1 MNKIIPIQ
9 SIYKYKPKQLQGFMC
24 PDPFNGISISS
35 NGDIGMCSCAMWHP
49 TVIGNILDNTLEE
62 MLNSELAQDIRQSV
76 RNGTYEYC
84 DETKCGIIINNKL
97 LHKSEISGDYLR
109 QYTDS
114 TAIDFPKYFYIAGD
128 KICNLSCP
136 SCRNQVISL
145 DNYSKNKNKNVMEL
159 LNQQVFQGTSSDV
172 VSIYVSSEGEMLASP
187 LTLKFL
193 EEFPLNRYPRA
204 EFWFQSNGLF
214 FKYRWDR
221 IKHLANNIFKL
232 SITADSQEKTT
243 YEKLR
248 RGGKFE
254 DLIENLDFI
263 TELRKIYNFQFSIRM
278 VVQAE
283 NMNEIE
289 DFYDFSMNYN
299 CTEVEYMRIQNWGTY
314 SAEEFNSIDVLNPTH
329 ISCQELTQRFSKL
342 KSQYKN
348 VVFYHF
354 NTQ

>member
-9 SIYKYKPKQLQGFMC
+9 KIHKYKTKQLQGFMC

-35 NGDIGMCSCAMWHP
+35 NGDIGMCSCAMWQP

-62 MLNSELAQDIRQSV
+62 MLSSNLAQDIRQSI

-84 DETKCGIIINNKL
+84 DETNCGIIINNKL
-97 LHKSEISGDYLR
+97 LHESEISGDYLR
-109 QYTDS
+109 QYKDA
-114 TAIDFPKYFYIAGD
+114 TAVDFPRYFYIAGD

-136 SCRNQVISL
+136 SCRNNVITL
-145 DNYSKNKNKNVMEL
+145 DDYAQTKNKNVMEL
-159 LNQQVFQGTSSDV
+159 LNQQVFSGNSSEV

-193 EEFPLNRYPRA
+193 EEFPLDRYPRA
-204 EFWFQSNGLF
+204 EFWFQSNGLL
-214 FKYRWDR
+214 FKNRWDR

-232 SITADSQEKTT
+232 SITTDSQEKTT

-254 DLIENLDFI
+254 DQIKNLDFI
-263 TELRKIYNFQFSIRM
+263 TELRKTYDFQLSLRM

-283 NMNEIE
+283 NMHEIE
-289 DFYDFSMNYN
+289 DFYDFAMKYN
-299 CTEVEYMRIQNWGTY
+299 CTEVDYMRIQDWSTY
-314 SAEEFNSIDVLNPTH
+314 PPEEFNSIDVLNPSNKSYPD
-329 ISCQELTQRFSKL
+329 IIQRFKKL
-342 KSQYKN
+342 KTQYKN
-348 VVFYHF
+348 IIFYHF
-354 NTQ
+354 NV